1 MALLHDIPEVPEV
14 TLDSLMDGVLH
25 ALSLEELKSTYDRLI
40 LDGHIEGSDTDNPKW
55 SCLPKIPSL
64 RDEKE
69 DVTFKFLGVIAQAIR
84 ASHPGV
90 AKLRVELEVAG
101 RINPVGPHH
110 NTSRPDGYFRV
121 IGDPLRAP
129 VHWADMIMPMEFKN
143 KCTTGTQADDF
154 AKVMWSMHH
163 IMRNDPRRRYVHGL
177 TCEDT
182 TARLWF
188 NNRSDV
194 VVSEKF
200 DVNKDWKYLVR
211 IILSI
216 LVAPRVDLGYDLD
229 IEVVSPHD
237 ENLEPSYD
245 ITIHNPDTKKK
256 NVYRTIGIISDVG
269 ADSMVGRGTRVW
281 KVRKFENGHLVGPI
295 YALKDVWV
303 REDREPEHLI
313 IQKIREQEPEYSRYF
328 LTPID
333 FGFAPLN
340 SASPSIPDSTH
351 KTMGPQSN
359 LEPTRMVVR
368 ILFIRILGNH
378 TTESQSQ
385 KTSSTSRHGVGRGN
399 DVPGSK
405 LEGHRDFGYLSK
417 HPRLHYR
424 IVFEEIGD
432 PVHDLRHFN
441 KIFLAIQGGWEGLHA
456 LHLCLHVH
464 RDVSSGNILLVPG
477 SDALPERGVIMDL
490 EYTKATD
497 DTKEPHDV
505 KTGTAAF
512 MATEVAAM
520 AHLRLQDQRDDARL
534 AKLSDVALGLE
545 EPLTSDD
552 EQTPLSQLLPE
563 KPLPPFRHNPLHD
576 MESIWWLCLWIMFYL
591 APSSTQSSKA
601 QLNGYREIFH
611 DQAVKREVVT
621 KPGAL
626 RNQAKHLWD
635 NSMFGQVMVLWAAS
649 LNICYFKSYE
659 RHDARRDAST
669 DPLQSIQIDN
679 EFLTKAYKAGQIF
692 LTQLKRAS
700 ETVPECVTL
709 LEQHQDIA
717 PTRMTDSE

>member
-1 MALLHDIPEVPEV
+1 MALMRNIPEVPEV
-14 TLDSLMDGVLH
+14 TLDSLMNGVLH
-25 ALSLEELKSTYDRLI
+25 SLSLEELKSTYDKLI
-40 LDGHIEGSDTDNPKW
+40 LGGHIEGSDTDNPKW

-64 RDEKE
+64 CDEKE
-69 DVTFKFLGVIAQAIR
+69 DVTFKFLEVIAQAVR
-84 ASHPGV
+84 ASHSGV

-101 RINPVGPHH
+101 RTNPVGPRH
-110 NTSRPDGYFRV
+110 NTSRPDGYFH
-121 IGDPLRAP
+121 IIEDPPRET
-129 VHWADMIMPMEFKN
+129 VHWADVIMPMGFKN

-200 DVNKDWKYLVR
+200 DVNKDWKYFVR

-216 LVAPRVDLGYDLD
+216 IVASRVDLGYDLD
-229 IEVVSPHD
+229 IEAVSPHD

-256 NVYRTIGIISDVG
+256 TVYRTIGIISDVG

-281 KVRKFENGHLVGPI
+281 KVRKFENGHLIGPI

-303 REDREPEHLI
+303 HEDRDPEHLI
-313 IQKIREQEPEYSRYF
+313 IQKIREQEPKYSRYF

-351 KTMGPQSN
+351 KTMCPQSN
-359 LEPTRMVVR
+359 LEPTRMVVH
-368 ILFIRILGNH
+368 ILFIRILGNR

-385 KTSSTSRHGVGRGN
+385 KTSSTSRHGVGHGR

-417 HPRLHYR
+417 YSRLHYR
-424 IVFEEIGD
+424 IVFEEVGD

-441 KIFLAIQGGWEGLHA
+441 KIFLAIQGGWEG
-456 LHLCLHVH
+456 V
-464 RDVSSGNILLVPG
+464 
-477 SDALPERGVIMDL
+477 LPERGVIMDL

-497 DTKEPHDV
+497 DKKEPHDV

-512 MATEVAAM
+512 MATEVAEM
-520 AHLRLQDQRDDARL
+520 QHHRLEVPRRVVLMPDL
-534 AKLSDVALGLE
+534 ADLVPQLEGLW
-545 EPLTSDD
+545 TGDD
-552 EQTPLSQLLPE
+552 EP

-591 APSSTQSSKA
+591 TLSSTRSSQA
-601 QLNGYREIFH
+601 QLNSYHEIFRN
-611 DQAVKREVVT
+611 QAMKRLVMS
-621 KPGAL
+621 GAL
-626 RNQAKHLWD
+626 RRKARHLW
-635 NSMFGQVMVLWAAS
+635 NNPLAPFGNVMELWADS
-649 LNICYFKSYE
+649 LNNCYALSYG
-659 RHDARRDAST
+659 RHNAST
-669 DPLQSIQIDN
+669 DPLKCIQIED
-679 EFLTKAYKAGQIF
+679 EVLEKAYEAGQKC
-692 LTQLKRAS
+692 LMKLKDVS
-700 ETVPECVTL
+700 ETLPECVTL

-717 PTRMTDSE
+717 STRMTDSEITHRIIMKHVHMDRPHSKKQRSNKSVAQDQDL